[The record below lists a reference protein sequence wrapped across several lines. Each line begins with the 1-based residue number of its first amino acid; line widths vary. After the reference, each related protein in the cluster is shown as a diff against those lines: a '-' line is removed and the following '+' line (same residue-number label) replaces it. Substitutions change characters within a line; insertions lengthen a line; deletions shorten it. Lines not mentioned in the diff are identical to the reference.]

1 MCVFPRIEPRSGMCP
16 GYSRLSRSDTCAAR
30 GMSRVQRRRQLRMM
44 EKNQCEK
51 MDRMASESMTERS
64 QASHSGGSS
73 LYNGRDA
80 SKSVPHCM
88 YGRSERCSPNGRAL
102 HCVSHH
108 REAREN
114 VNAPAISPKSCL
126 RSATRQRQCSVG
138 ARSKCWTKPNNGCSI
153 QYIVLALRTSG
164 SSRGLQRSCPRA
176 LPRENRLDRRT
187 TFQILLCVK
196 FSPEVHQS
204 VMNVR
209 PGAPQ

>member
-1 MCVFPRIEPRSGMCP
+1 MYPA
-16 GYSRLSRSDTCAAR
+16 YSRLSRSDTCAAR

-64 QASHSGGSS
+64 QGSHSGGSS

-126 RSATRQRQCSVG
+126 RSATRQRQCSSVRGRSAGQSRTMG
-138 ARSKCWTKPNNGCSI
+138 AAYSTLYWHCVLLDHHVVCNGHVHALCRGRTVSIVEPLSRSFYASNFLRRSI
-153 QYIVLALRTSG
+153 NLS
-164 SSRGLQRSCPRA
+164 
-176 LPRENRLDRRT
+176 
-187 TFQILLCVK
+187 
-196 FSPEVHQS
+196 
-204 VMNVR
+204 
-209 PGAPQ
+209 